1 MSGINVSIASYR
13 DIELLPSIRSA
24 WDNSSDPDSLH
35 FTIVSQAE
43 DDEHPDL
50 SFIPEEQLTYYK
62 FHWSQSKGVCWAREI
77 GSRDI
82 KGTFFLQTDSHSR
95 FRPGWDKAIVN
106 SYLSSYA
113 HYGKIVFTTYPEG
126 YKVNDNKQDEFHY
139 RNNLLKIVPV
149 WDEVEKMVG
158 PSFQEAS
165 FNPYGDEIYYV
176 SGNSL
181 FCFKEIIEEVP
192 YDSLLY
198 FHGEEPSLGLRFY
211 TRGIKLINTP
221 VDFMFHEYKASW
233 NESTPKRKLHWEDDP
248 NWYLLNYQSYER
260 LAKIMTGDTTLGIYG
275 IGDYDLYLQWIE
287 KTGIELRD
295 KSDLIMSRVRK

>member
-1 MSGINVSIASYR
+1 
-13 DIELLPSIRSA
+13 
-24 WDNSSDPDSLH
+24 
-35 FTIVSQAE
+35 
-43 DDEHPDL
+43 
-50 SFIPEEQLTYYK
+50 
-62 FHWSQSKGVCWAREI
+62 
-77 GSRDI
+77 
-82 KGTFFLQTDSHSR
+82 
-95 FRPGWDKAIVN
+95 
-106 SYLSSYA
+106 
-113 HYGKIVFTTYPEG
+113 
-126 YKVNDNKQDEFHY
+126 
-139 RNNLLKIVPV
+139 
-149 WDEVEKMVG
+149 MVG

-260 LAKIMTGDTTLGIYG
+260 LAKIMTGDTSLGIYG
-275 IGDYDLYLQWIE
+275 IGNYDLYLQWIE

-295 KSDLIMSRVRK
+295 KNDLIMSRVRK